1 MENNNNDNNSNDK
14 TSRFI
19 GRCLIRLAL
28 YTIIGP
34 VLGEVGAIVLDVV
47 NDLDTTS

>member
-1 MENNNNDNNSNDK
+1 MEENNDKNSNDN
-14 TSRFI
+14 TSRFV

-28 YTIIGP
+28 WSIVGP
-34 VLGEVGAIVLDVV
+34 VLGEVGATVLEVV